1 MIKVIKRNLTHYRRF
16 FVLLA
21 KYISQNTRLVVIY
34 LLTLVV
40 DSFAKAFSAVSIIPL
55 VNFLAGDSVASNQK
69 IMLFFKEALSVL
81 NLDYTLSSSIMILMF
96 GTLIA
101 AITEVFFYSIG
112 RRNAYKILYFFISI
126 GMKRFFSNG
135 LKFIN
140 SNSFGVIQ
148 NTFQREVQQIAG
160 GVSGILIMVS
170 SIFQISFLLVV
181 AFSLSTS
188 MTTMTI
194 VIMTIVFLLMSN
206 LNLTLSRLSAKTT
219 KSGNEL
225 SHALFE
231 PLLNAKQVLSFG
243 RSKYAFDVHSEKYDE
258 HTEDAIVSQT
268 FGYTI
273 PLIFR
278 TSGIIAVL
286 VALYFSISFGEN
298 PAVLVAALV
307 ALVRIVPIASLI
319 SSSLAAVDIAIPSLD
334 QFENLFGPAKDSQ
347 NLPLLKN
354 YSGFTESIKLTN
366 IFYEHSPTRGA
377 LLDIN
382 ISIKKNSHIAFMGES
397 GSGKTTCIDI
407 IIGLLYPSSGTV
419 FVDEELLSKI
429 ELNSFLS
436 HVGYVQQTPF
446 LFKGTIRDN
455 LLWSNFNATELEM
468 WDALDLANAGD
479 FVRLAESTLDTEVG
493 DKGSSFSGGQKQRIA
508 LAMALVRKPDILVL
522 DEVTSSLDYESE
534 KAIVDTLNKIKN
546 KMTIISITHK
556 ISVAQNADLVY
567 LFNNGRVIESG
578 HISELSESAK
588 LIYE

>member
-1 MIKVIKRNLTHYRRF
+1 MIKVIKRNLTNYRRF

-21 KYISQNTRLVVIY
+21 KYVSQNTRLVVIY

-96 GTLIA
+96 GTLIT

-126 GMKRFFSNG
+126 GIKRFFSNG

-170 SIFQISFLLVV
+170 SIIQISFLLVV
-181 AFSLSTS
+181 AFSLSAS

-206 LNLTLSRLSAKTT
+206 LNLILSRLSAKTT

-243 RSKYAFDVHSEKYDE
+243 RSKYAFDVHSEKYDK

-268 FGYTI
+268 LGYVI

-278 TSGIIAVL
+278 TFGIIAVL

-307 ALVRIVPIASLI
+307 ALVRIVPIVSLI

-419 FVDEELLSKI
+419 LVDGELLSKI
-429 ELNSFLS
+429 KLDSFLN

-455 LLWSNFNATELEM
+455 LLWSNSNATELEM
-468 WDALDLANAGD
+468 WEALDLANASD
-479 FVRLAESTLDTEVG
+479 FVKSTESVLDTEVG
-493 DKGSSFSGGQKQRIA
+493 DKGVSLSGGQKQRIA
-508 LAMALVRKPDILVL
+508 LAKALIRKPEILIL
-522 DEVTSSLDYESE
+522 DEATSSLDYESE
-534 KAIVDTLNKIKN
+534 KAILDTLKK
-546 KMTIISITHK
+546 ITHK
-556 ISVAQNADLVY
+556 ITIISVTHKLSVAKDADTIF
-567 LFNNGRVIESG
+567 LFSKGRIVKSG
-578 HISELSESAK
+578 SYSE
-588 LIYE
+588 IYKDNEFA

>member
-1 MIKVIKRNLTHYRRF
+1 MIKVIKRNLTNYRRF
-16 FVLLA
+16 FALLA
-21 KYISQNTRLVVIY
+21 KYVSLNTRLVIIY
-34 LLTLVV
+34 SLTLVA

-55 VNFLAGDSVASNQK
+55 VNFLAGDGVASNQK
-69 IMLFFKEALSVL
+69 IMVFFKEALSIL

-96 GTLIA
+96 GTLLA
-101 AITEVFFYSIG
+101 AITELFFYSIG

-126 GMKRFFSNG
+126 GIKRFFSNG
-135 LKFIN
+135 LKIIN
-140 SNSFGVIQ
+140 SHSFGVIQ
-148 NTFQREVQQIAG
+148 NTFQREIQQIAG
-160 GVSGILIMVS
+160 GVSGILTMAS
-170 SIFQISFLLVV
+170 SIIQISFLLVV
-181 AFSLSTS
+181 AFSLSSS

-194 VIMTIVFLLMSN
+194 VIMAIVFLLMSN
-206 LNLTLSRLSAKTT
+206 LNLILSRFSAKTT

-231 PLLNAKQVLSFG
+231 PLLNAKQVLTFG
-243 RSKYAFDVHSEKYDE
+243 RSKHAFDVHSKRYDE

-268 FGYTI
+268 LGYAI

-286 VALYFSISFGEN
+286 VALYFAISFGEN
-298 PAVLVAALV
+298 SAVLVAALV

-334 QFENLFGPAKDSQ
+334 QFENLFGSAKDSQ

-354 YSGFTESIKLTN
+354 YSGFKESIKLTN

-419 FVDEELLSKI
+419 LVDGELLSKI
-429 ELNSFLS
+429 KLDSFLNN
-436 HVGYVQQTPF
+436 VGYVQQTPF

-455 LLWSNFNATELEM
+455 LLWSNSNATELEM
-468 WDALDLANAGD
+468 WEALDLANASD
-479 FVRLAESTLDTEVG
+479 FVKSSESALDTEVG
-493 DKGSSFSGGQKQRIA
+493 DKGVSLSGGQKQRIA
-508 LAMALVRKPDILVL
+508 LAKALIRKPEILIL
-522 DEVTSSLDYESE
+522 DEATSSLDYESE
-534 KAIVDTLNKIKN
+534 NAILDTLKN
-546 KMTIISITHK
+546 ITHKVTIISVTHK
-556 ISVAQNADLVY
+556 LSVAKDADIIY
-567 LFNNGRVIESG
+567 LFSKGRIVKSG
-578 HISELSESAK
+578 SYSE
-588 LIYE
+588 IYKDNEFA

>member
-1 MIKVIKRNLTHYRRF
+1 MIQVIKTNITSYRRF

-21 KYISQNTRLVVIY
+21 RYISLNTRLVVIY
-34 LLTLVV
+34 GLALVA

-55 VNFLAGDSVASNQK
+55 VNFLAGDGIANNQK
-69 IMLFFKEALSVL
+69 IMLFFKNALSLL

-96 GTLIA
+96 GTLMA
-101 AITEVFFYSIG
+101 AITELFFYSIG
-112 RRNAYKILYFFISI
+112 RRNAYKISYFFISI
-126 GMKRFFSNG
+126 GMKKFFDNG

-140 SNSFGVIQ
+140 SHSFGIIQ
-148 NTFQREVQQIAG
+148 NTFQREIQQITG
-160 GVSGILIMVS
+160 GVNGILTMAS
-170 SIFQISFLLVV
+170 SIIQISFLLIV
-181 AFSLSTS
+181 ALSLSTS
-188 MTTMTI
+188 MTTITI
-194 VIMTIVFLLMSN
+194 VIMIIVFALMSN
-206 LNLTLSRLSAKTT
+206 LNLTLSRLSSKTT
-219 KSGNEL
+219 QSGNEL

-243 RSKYAFDVHSEKYDE
+243 RSENAINLHSKKYDVH
-258 HTEDAIVSQT
+258 TQDAIVSQT
-268 FGYTI
+268 LGYTI

-286 VALYFSISFGEN
+286 IALYFSISHGEN
-298 PAVLVAALV
+298 SAVLVAALV
-307 ALVRIVPIASLI
+307 ALVRVVPIASLI
-319 SSSLAAVDIAIPSLD
+319 SSSLATVDIAIPSLD
-334 QFENLFGPAKDSQ
+334 QFENLFGSIKDSQ
-347 NLPLLKN
+347 NLPRLKK
-354 YSGFTESIKLTN
+354 YTGFMESIRLTN
-366 IFYEHSPTRGA
+366 IFYKHSPARGA

-419 FVDEELLSKI
+419 FVDEDLLSKI

-436 HVGYVQQTPF
+436 HVGYVQQTPS

-455 LLWSNFNATELEM
+455 LLWSNSNATELEM

>member
-1 MIKVIKRNLTHYRRF
+1 
-16 FVLLA
+16 
-21 KYISQNTRLVVIY
+21 
-34 LLTLVV
+34 
-40 DSFAKAFSAVSIIPL
+40 
-55 VNFLAGDSVASNQK
+55 
-69 IMLFFKEALSVL
+69 
-81 NLDYTLSSSIMILMF
+81 
-96 GTLIA
+96 
-101 AITEVFFYSIG
+101 
-112 RRNAYKILYFFISI
+112 
-126 GMKRFFSNG
+126 
-135 LKFIN
+135 
-140 SNSFGVIQ
+140 
-148 NTFQREVQQIAG
+148 
-160 GVSGILIMVS
+160 
-170 SIFQISFLLVV
+170 
-181 AFSLSTS
+181 
-188 MTTMTI
+188 
-194 VIMTIVFLLMSN
+194 
-206 LNLTLSRLSAKTT
+206 
-219 KSGNEL
+219 
-225 SHALFE
+225 
-231 PLLNAKQVLSFG
+231 
-243 RSKYAFDVHSEKYDE
+243 
-258 HTEDAIVSQT
+258 
-268 FGYTI
+268 
-273 PLIFR
+273 
-278 TSGIIAVL
+278 
-286 VALYFSISFGEN
+286 
-298 PAVLVAALV
+298 
-307 ALVRIVPIASLI
+307 
-319 SSSLAAVDIAIPSLD
+319 
-334 QFENLFGPAKDSQ
+334 
-347 NLPLLKN
+347 
-354 YSGFTESIKLTN
+354 
-366 IFYEHSPTRGA
+366 
-377 LLDIN
+377 
-382 ISIKKNSHIAFMGES
+382 MGES